1 MRSTRMRFRCSVFT
15 ALGIGMWIFT
25 AGAVHAFS
33 GGITGYSGKTSATC
47 NSCHSGAPAP
57 VVTLTGPTTL
67 GVGASGNYTLTLL
80 PSAGNGLGGLD
91 VSASSGALSNN
102 PAGTRMAAGEITH
115 SAPNNVPVAGIIWNF
130 SWTAPATAGNQTL
143 YSAVASND
151 GDGTPGGDGAAATSL
166 VVAVTALNQAPIA
179 RIVGPMTAVAGA
191 VVTFSGSTSSDPD
204 GTIVSYDWNFGD
216 GTPGAG
222 ASVSHTY
229 TAGTYTVT
237 LTVMDNAGA
246 TNSATQ
252 TITVSPAGI
261 PQPPIANPGGPYNG
275 TVGTAV
281 QFNGS
286 GSSDPDGSITAYLW
300 NFGDGATASTV
311 SPAHAYAAAGTY
323 TVQLTVTDDSGLTGS
338 AQTTVTVVAVTQQP
352 PIANPGGPYNGTVG
366 TAVQFNGSGSSDP
379 DGSITAYL
387 WNFGDGATASTVS
400 PAHAYAAA
408 GTYTVQLTVTDD
420 SGLTGSAQT
429 TVTIVVATPP
439 PAGDGAALYQSYC
452 SGCHGPAGRGG
463 PAGSVL
469 GEDAKDITEAISE
482 VPAMRF
488 LSLLTTAQIASIGSY
503 LSNGDEE
510 EGEDGHDKDK
520 KCRKD
525 KKSGDHS
532 KCKRKQKRDRD
543 RD

>member
-1 MRSTRMRFRCSVFT
+1 MRSTHMRFRRLVFT
-15 ALGIGMWIFT
+15 ALGIGVWIFT
-25 AGAVHAFS
+25 AGMAHAFS
-33 GGITGYSGKTSATC
+33 GGITGFSGKTGTTC
-47 NSCHSGAPAP
+47 NSCHSGVVAP

-67 GVGASGNYTLTLL
+67 GVGATGNYTLTLL

-102 PAGTRMAAGEITH
+102 PAGTRIAAGEITH
-115 SAPNNVPVAGIIWNF
+115 SAPNNVPPAGIIWNF
-130 SWTAPATAGNQTL
+130 SWTAPAVAGNQTL

-151 GDGTPGGDGAAATSL
+151 GDGGTGGDGTAATSL

-216 GTPGAG
+216 GSAGAG

-261 PQPPIANPGGPYNG
+261 PQPPVANPGGPYNG
-275 TVGTAV
+275 TVGTPV

-311 SPAHAYAAAGTY
+311 SPTHAYAAAGTY
-323 TVQLTVTDDSGLTGS
+323 TVQLTVTDNSGLTGS
-338 AQTTVTVVAVTQQP
+338 AQTTVTVIAVTP
-352 PIANPGGPYNGTVG
+352 
-366 TAVQFNGSGSSDP
+366 
-379 DGSITAYL
+379 
-387 WNFGDGATASTVS
+387 
-400 PAHAYAAA
+400 
-408 GTYTVQLTVTDD
+408 
-420 SGLTGSAQT
+420 
-429 TVTIVVATPP
+429 PP

-469 GEDAKDITEAISE
+469 GENAKDITEAIAE
-482 VPAMRF
+482 EPAMRF
-488 LSLLTTAQIASIGSY
+488 LRVLTTAQIAAIGSY

-510 EGEDGHDKDK
+510 EGEDGDDRHDKDK

-532 KCKRKQKRDRD
+532 KCKRKQKRDKD
-543 RD
+543 